1 LYKFDASTG
10 VLTIDYEAVANKG
23 WTDEEGD
30 AFEEFISDL
39 QENASTYQEALEG
52 IDDANS

>member
-23 WTDEEGD
+23 WTDEEGN